1 MMLKKEEETKDEEK
15 KDSVKSSKEKQEV
28 HAHGNSMRTV
38 LFVLV
43 ALFAVIFALFLGYY
57 NAL

>member
-1 MMLKKEEETKDEEK
+1 MLKKEEETKDEEK

-28 HAHGNSMRTV
+28 HEHEKSIRTV

-43 ALFAVIFALFLGYY
+43 ALFAVIFALF
-57 NAL
+57 